1 MLMYRIRIDALMRDK
16 GLENGYQLA
25 RDAKIPETTAYR
37 LLKSQGRVTSFDST
51 LVKKLCEFWGRK
63 PMDLIEWVDEPSPK
77 RVRKSRKAK

>member
-37 LLKSQGRVTSFDST
+37 LLKSQGRVTSFDSA
-51 LVKKLCEFWGRK
+51 LVHKLCAFWGKK
-63 PMDLIEWVDEPSPK
+63 PMELIEWVDEPSPK
-77 RVRKSRKAK
+77 REKKRKAK